1 MTNPAENLNMF
12 LDTNEEYLV
21 AGTEEDNIPTSE
33 IEDKITEHV
42 IPDERE
48 SVRKKS
54 NSSEFTYHK
63 KDSNTYKSAYDR
75 VLNVPKKLD
84 ILYGPSMPS
93 MH

>member
-48 SVRKKS
+48 SVRKKI
-54 NSSEFTYHK
+54 EFI
-63 KDSNTYKSAYDR
+63 R
-75 VLNVPKKLD
+75 VYIPQERF
-84 ILYGPSMPS
+84 
-93 MH
+93 